1 MRTAKKKTG
10 IARLLE
16 IADAK
21 RRLLVLACCLA
32 IVSSLLMLA
41 PFLSAYHI
49 LKELLRNAANPSAN
63 DVNLLLFWA
72 IAAFVALLAAL
83 ALLYA
88 SAIASHYAAFDILY
102 NLRIR
107 LARHLAA
114 LPMGFHTREST
125 GTIRKTLEVNVEK
138 VEAFIAHQLPD
149 LAGAVSLPLLMLAG
163 MFVLDWRLAL
173 ACTLPIVAAFVMQGV
188 VFQGQKAR
196 EHTRQYHDA
205 LEKMN
210 AAGVEYVRGMPA
222 VKVFGITVRSF
233 LGFHAA
239 IEGYREQAE
248 QISRT
253 YKHPYTLFFVILSS
267 ILAFV
272 LPTGLYLLGG
282 EPDPSSFAVTLLLF
296 LVMAPGLPM
305 PVLKLLNIGGNLR
318 MIAEGVER
326 IDALFA
332 TGPLAEPDRPAV
344 PKTHAV
350 AFEAVHFSY
359 AEADSATDAA
369 TDNAAPEALAGVS
382 FVAEENTITAL
393 VGPSGSGK
401 STIANLI
408 PRFWDVS
415 SGAIRIGGVDI
426 REIGTAQLMDTVSFV
441 FQDVHLFHDTIEENI
456 RMGRADLDR
465 EQVVAAAKAARC
477 HEFIS
482 TLPDGY
488 ATRIG
493 EGGTYL
499 SGGEGQRLA
508 IARALLKNA
517 PILVLDEAT
526 AFADPENEALIQE
539 GINSLI
545 KGKTVLVI
553 AHRLASIREADQ
565 ILVMDRGRIAERG
578 QHEELLAAQGLY
590 RRMWEAYT
598 DAEAWHL
605 PAGESGAIKEAA

>member
-1 MRTAKKKTG
+1 MRTTKKKTG

-21 RRLLVLACCLA
+21 RRLLMLACCLA
-32 IVSSLLMLA
+32 IVSSLLMLT

-49 LKELLRNAANPSAN
+49 LRELLRHAADPSAN

-107 LARHLAA
+107 LAQHLAA
-114 LPMGFHTREST
+114 LPMGFHTRESI

-138 VEAFIAHQLPD
+138 IESFIAHQLPD

-173 ACTLPIVAAFVMQGV
+173 ACTLPIVAAFVMQAM

-272 LPTGLYLLGG
+272 LPTGLYLLGS

-332 TGPLAEPDRPAV
+332 MVPLAEPARPTV
-344 PKTHAV
+344 PRTHAV
-350 AFEAVHFSY
+350 AFDAVHFSY
-359 AEADSATDAA
+359 AGADDV
-369 TDNAAPEALAGVS
+369 AAPEALAGVS
-382 FVAEENTITAL
+382 FVAEENTVTAL

-408 PRFWDVS
+408 PRFWDVG

-456 RMGRADLDR
+456 RMGRPDIGR

-482 TLPDGY
+482 ALPDGY

-526 AFADPENEALIQE
+526 AFADPENEALIQQ

-578 QHEELLAAQGLY
+578 RHEELLAAQGLY

-605 PAGESGAIKEAA
+605 PAKESDAIKEAA

>member
-1 MRTAKKKTG
+1 MRTAKKKAG
-10 IARLLE
+10 IPRLLE

-21 RRLLVLACCLA
+21 RGLLVLACFLA
-32 IVSSLLMLA
+32 VISSLLMLT

-49 LKELLRNAANPSAN
+49 LKELLRNAADPSAN

-88 SAIASHYAAFDILY
+88 GAIASHYAAFDILY

-138 VEAFIAHQLPD
+138 IESFIAHQLPD

-163 MFVLDWRLAL
+163 MFALDWRLAL
-173 ACTLPIVAAFVMQGV
+173 ACALPIVAAFVMQGV
-188 VFQGQKAR
+188 VFQGKKAQ

-233 LGFHAA
+233 LGLHAA
-239 IEGYREQAE
+239 IESYRDQAE

-272 LPTGLYLLGG
+272 LPMGLYLLGS
-282 EPDPSSFAVTLLLF
+282 EPDRSSFAVTLLLF

-318 MIAEGVER
+318 MIAEGVDR
-326 IDALFA
+326 IDTLFA
-332 TGPLAEPDRPAV
+332 MAPLKEPVRPQT
-344 PKTHAV
+344 PDTHTV
-350 AFEAVHFSY
+350 VFDEVHFSY
-359 AEADSATDAA
+359 ADIDGATD
-369 TDNAAPEALAGVS
+369 TAAPEALAGVS
-382 FVAEENTITAL
+382 FTAEENTITAL

-408 PRFWDVS
+408 PRFWDVNA
-415 SGAIRIGGVDI
+415 GAVRIGGVDI
-426 REIGTAQLMDTVSFV
+426 REMGTTRLMDTVSFV

-456 RMGRADLDR
+456 RMGRADVSL
-465 EQVVAAAKAARC
+465 EQVVAAAKAACC

-482 TLPDGY
+482 ALPNGY

-493 EGGTYL
+493 EGGTWL

-526 AFADPENEALIQE
+526 AFADPENEALIQQ
-539 GINSLI
+539 GLSSLI

-553 AHRLASIREADQ
+553 AHRIASICEADQ
-565 ILVMDRGRIAERG
+565 ILVMDRGRIVERG
-578 QHEELLAAQGLY
+578 RHEELIIARGLY
-590 RRMWEAYT
+590 RRMWDAYT

-605 PAGESGAIKEAA
+605 PAGMDNGTQEAA

>member
-1 MRTAKKKTG
+1 MRMAKKKTG
-10 IARLLE
+10 IPRLLA
-16 IADAK
+16 IAGAQ
-21 RRLLVLACCLA
+21 RGMLLLSGFLSV
-32 IVSSLLMLA
+32 ISSLLMLT

-49 LKELLRNAANPSAN
+49 LQELLRNAADPSGN
-63 DVNLLLFWA
+63 DVDLLLYWA

-83 ALLYA
+83 VFLYA
-88 SAIASHYAAFDILY
+88 SAIASHYAAFSILY
-102 NLRIR
+102 TLRIR
-107 LARHLAA
+107 LAEHLAT

-125 GTIRKTLEVNVEK
+125 GTTRKTLEVNVEK
-138 VEAFIAHQLPD
+138 IESFIAHQLPD
-149 LAGAVSLPLLMLAG
+149 LAGAIALPLLMLAA

-173 ACTLPIVAAFVMQGV
+173 ACAVPIVAAFVMQGM
-188 VFQGQKAR
+188 VFQGKTAQ
-196 EHTRQYHDA
+196 EHTRLYHDA

-239 IEGYREQAE
+239 IQSYQEQAV

-272 LPTGLYLLGG
+272 LPVGLYLLGR
-282 EPDPSSFAVTLLLF
+282 EPDPQAFAVTLLLF

-326 IDALFA
+326 IDALLDLA
-332 TGPLAEPDRPAV
+332 PVAEPARPQK
-344 PKTHAV
+344 PRTHDIT
-350 AFEAVHFSY
+350 FDDVHFTY
-359 AEADSATDAA
+359 AGTDG
-369 TDNAAPEALAGVS
+369 TEEAPEALAGVS
-382 FVAEENTITAL
+382 FVAGENTLTAL
-393 VGPSGSGK
+393 VGPSGGGK

-408 PRFWDVS
+408 PRFWDVT
-415 SGAIRIGGVDI
+415 SGAVRIGGVDI
-426 REIGTAQLMDTVSFV
+426 RDMGTAHLMDTVSFV
-441 FQDVHLFHDTIEENI
+441 FQDVHLFRDTIEENI
-456 RMGRADLDR
+456 RMGRNISH
-465 EQVVAAAKAARC
+465 EQVVAAARAARC
-477 HEFIS
+477 HDFIS
-482 TLPDGY
+482 ALPEGY

-526 AFADPENEALIQE
+526 AFADPENEAQIQQ
-539 GINSLI
+539 GISSLI
-545 KGKTVLVI
+545 RGKTVLVI
-553 AHRLASIREADQ
+553 AHRLTSIREADQ
-565 ILVMDRGRIAERG
+565 ILVVDKGRIVERGR
-578 QHEELLAAQGLY
+578 HEELLHAEGLY
-590 RRMWEAYT
+590 RRMWDAYT
-598 DAEAWHL
+598 EAETWHL
-605 PAGESGAIKEAA
+605 PAGRTGAIQEAA